1 MKKSNLLLLSALS
14 GILLIPAWFEW
25 GHGLILMAAFIPL
38 FIIEDYLDDRKKELK
53 SVNAFLY
60 AFTAFFIWNAATT
73 WWIYYATAVG
83 VFIAILVNSLLTG
96 IVFWLFHIVKRRLGD
111 KMGYFAF
118 IIFWITFEH
127 FYFNAEI
134 SWPWLTLG
142 HGFNYHTRF
151 IQWYDS
157 TGVLG
162 GSTWILLCNV
172 LLYTSYRNF
181 RRNKKNREAAGIF
194 VFFII
199 VLLAPIVI
207 SFIRYK
213 QYKEVSNPRDIVVL
227 QPNIDPYR
235 KFISDPYEQTIIQLE
250 LAAEYADSTTDYLV
264 GPETSIN
271 NSIWLEQIER
281 VPDIGLIRNFL
292 ARYPKT
298 KYVVGAQ
305 CYMRIFDSDTLSETA
320 KKIPGTDIYYESYNA
335 ALQIDSTRKIQ
346 DYFKSQLVVGVEKM
360 PYARFMRVLNKLII
374 RLGGT
379 TRGWATQEERENF
392 RSPQD
397 SLLIAPVICWE
408 SVFGEYITEY
418 VKKGANFI
426 FVITNDGWWRNTPGY
441 RQHNALSRVRAIE
454 TRRSIAR
461 SANTGI
467 SSFIDQRGD
476 IIEYLGWWQ
485 RGAIRAKINANDKLT
500 FYVKNGDYIGRIAR
514 FFSLLMMLYL
524 ITSVLMKRKTG

>member
-1 MKKSNLLLLSALS
+1 MNKTKLMLLSALS
-14 GILLIPAWFEW
+14 GVLLTPAWFEW

-38 FIIEDYLDDRKKELK
+38 LIIEDYLDDRKKELK

-60 AFTAFFIWNAATT
+60 AFPAFFIWNAATT

-83 VFIAILVNSLLTG
+83 VVFAVLINTLLTS

-118 IIFWITFEH
+118 IIFWVTFEH

-134 SWPWLTLG
+134 TWPWLTLG
-142 HGFNYHTRF
+142 HGFNYQTKF

-162 GSTWILLCNV
+162 GSLWILLCNV
-172 LLYTSYRNF
+172 LLYTAYRNY
-181 RRNKKNREAAGIF
+181 RKIKNIRQAAGILL
-194 VFFII
+194 FFFI
-199 VLLAPIVI
+199 VLLAPIII
-207 SFIRYK
+207 SFIRYH
-213 QYKEVSNPRDIVVL
+213 QYKEVPNPRDIVVL

-235 KFISDPYEQTIIQLE
+235 KFISDPYEQTVIQLQ
-250 LAAEYADSTTDYLV
+250 LAGKYTDSATDYIV

-271 NSIWLEQIER
+271 NSIWLDQIEH
-281 VPDIGLIRNFL
+281 VPDIGLIRGFL
-292 ARYPKT
+292 TQYPKT

-305 CYMRIFDSDTLSETA
+305 CFRRIFDNDTLSETA
-320 KKIPGTDIYYESYNA
+320 KKIPGSNIYYESYNA
-335 ALQIDSTRKIQ
+335 ALQIDSTRIIQ

-360 PYARFMRVLNKLII
+360 PYARFMRVLNSLII

-379 TRGWATQEERENF
+379 TRGWSTQKERENF
-392 RSPQD
+392 RAPQD

-408 SVFGEYITEY
+408 SVFGEYVSEY
-418 VKKGANFI
+418 VRNGANFI
-426 FVITNDGWWRNTPGY
+426 FVITNDGWWRDTPGY
-441 RQHNALSRVRAIE
+441 RQHNALSRIRAIE

-467 SSFIDQRGD
+467 SCFIDQRGD
-476 IIEYLGWWQ
+476 MVQHLGWWQ
-485 RGAIRAKINANDKLT
+485 RDAIRAKINANDKIT

-514 FFSLLMMLYL
+514 FFSLLIMLYL
-524 ITSVLMKRKTG
+524 ITTLLMKRKTS